1 MNISFRTL
9 MDDKEYEIQAAALYQ
24 VLGEATGAKIA
35 CYGATC
41 RVDGKSGTRHQIDVL
56 VEQSNGLQTM
66 RTAVEC
72 KFWNKKIPQSVV
84 SNLVTTLDDTG
95 IEKGVIVSKEGF
107 TSGAIALAKRYDIG
121 LVEMR
126 EPLDKDWEG
135 KIRRIHFRI
144 IISVPEFTD
153 VEIIQNG
160 TPEGGEVRELTVTG
174 QDIYITQPGREP
186 ETVDQILNEAPET
199 REKTDRSV
207 ELAFPPGT
215 IAQIVGVDKIAPI
228 DGVKYNVR
236 HRVSEE
242 EHIINGDEL
251 VHMIVREVFQ
261 EREFVISREG
271 QVRETTDPADG

>member
-1 MNISFRTL
+1 
-9 MDDKEYEIQAAALYQ
+9 MDDKEYEIQAATLYQ

-41 RVDGKSGTRHQIDVL
+41 RVEGKSGTRHQIDVL
-56 VEQSNGLQTM
+56 VEQSNGLQTI

-72 KFWNKKIPQSVV
+72 KFWNKKVPQSVV
-84 SNLVTTLDDTG
+84 SNLVTTLDDTA
-95 IEKGVIVSKEGF
+95 IEKGAIVSKEGF
-107 TSGAIALAKRYDIG
+107 TSGAIALAKRYNIG

-135 KIRRIHFRI
+135 KIRRIHSRI
-144 IISVPEFTD
+144 VISVPEFTG
-153 VEIIQNG
+153 VEIVQNG
-160 TPEGGEVRELTVTG
+160 PPEGGEIRELTFTG
-174 QDIYITQPGREP
+174 QEIYITQPGREP
-186 ETVDQILNEAPET
+186 ETVAQVLNNAPET

-228 DGVKYNVR
+228 DGIRYNVR
-236 HRVSEE
+236 HHVSEQ
-242 EHIINGDEL
+242 EHIISGDEL

-261 EREFVISREG
+261 KREFVISREG
-271 QVRETTDPADG
+271 QIRETAASADG

>member
-9 MDDKEYEIQAAALYQ
+9 VDDKEYEIRAAALYQ

-35 CYGATC
+35 GYGATC
-41 RVDGKSGTRHQIDVL
+41 RVEGKSGTRHQIDVL
-56 VEQSNGLQTM
+56 VEQSNGLQTI
-66 RTAVEC
+66 RTAIEC
-72 KFWNKKIPQSVV
+72 KFWNKKVPQSVV

-107 TSGAIALAKRYDIG
+107 TSGAVALAKRYNIG

-135 KIRRIHFRI
+135 RIRTVHFRM
-144 IISVPEFTD
+144 IISAPEFSD
-153 VEIIQNG
+153 IEIVQNR
-160 TPEGGEVRELTVTG
+160 PSEDGEIREFTVTG
-174 QDIYITQPGREP
+174 QDIRITQPGREP
-186 ETVDQILNEAPET
+186 ETLDQVLNYAPET

-207 ELAFPPGT
+207 AIAFPPGT
-215 IAQIVGVDKIAPI
+215 MAQIVGVDKIAPI
-228 DGVKYNVR
+228 DGVRYNVR
-236 HRVSEE
+236 HHVSEE

-251 VHMIVREVFQ
+251 VHMIAKEVFQ

-271 QVRETTDPADG
+271 QVRETTDSADG